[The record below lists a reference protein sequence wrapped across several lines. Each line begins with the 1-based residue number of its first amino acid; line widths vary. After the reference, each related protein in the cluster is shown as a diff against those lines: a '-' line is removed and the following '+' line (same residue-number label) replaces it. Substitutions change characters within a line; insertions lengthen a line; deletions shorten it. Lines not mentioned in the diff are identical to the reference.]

1 MYIYVLVLHNT
12 AMLVLKTTTEAED
25 DDVTSAVTESTM
37 STQDKRQLQEKLC
50 ELQIKKQRMDQLLD
64 ELQSLKVERE
74 IHINGQ

>member
-1 MYIYVLVLHNT
+1 MYIHVLVLHNT